1 MTYREARAFIEET
14 GKYGYKLGLAVV
26 TELLNRLGNPQD
38 KLKFIHIA
46 GTNGKGSVLA
56 YVSTILKEAGYG
68 VGRYISPAI
77 LNYRE
82 RIQVNETYITEE
94 AVARLT
100 EQIYQAGQS
109 MLADGLSHPTCF
121 EVETALAFL
130 YFREMKCDI
139 VVLETGM
146 GGATDATNVVQ
157 TTLIS
162 VFTSI
167 SMDHMGFLGNTLG
180 DIAKV
185 KAGIVKPDTV
195 VVSAPQK
202 EEVKK
207 VLRETCMKKRAKYR
221 EVKEQQITEIQYDF
235 EAQSFSYGALK
246 NLHPGISGCCQI
258 ENAALAVEVI
268 QALEALGFPVGE
280 EALRKGLSK
289 TRWVGRLTAVD
300 RRPLFVVDGAHN
312 REAAERL
319 KESLEL
325 YFPQMQKIFIVGVL
339 ADKEYDIMMG
349 LLTPMAERIITVMT
363 PDNPRALPAR
373 ILAEE
378 IQKYN
383 PRVEAAY
390 SLKDAVNRARA
401 YAREEDLIL
410 AFGSLSYL
418 GELIEEVQAGKEH
431 R

>member
-1 MTYREARAFIEET
+1 
-14 GKYGYKLGLAVV
+14 
-26 TELLNRLGNPQD
+26 
-38 KLKFIHIA
+38 
-46 GTNGKGSVLA
+46 
-56 YVSTILKEAGYG
+56 
-68 VGRYISPAI
+68 
-77 LNYRE
+77 
-82 RIQVNETYITEE
+82 
-94 AVARLT
+94 
-100 EQIYQAGQS
+100 
-109 MLADGLSHPTCF
+109 
-121 EVETALAFL
+121 
-130 YFREMKCDI
+130 
-139 VVLETGM
+139 
-146 GGATDATNVVQ
+146 
-157 TTLIS
+157 
-162 VFTSI
+162 
-167 SMDHMGFLGNTLG
+167 
-180 DIAKV
+180 
-185 KAGIVKPDTV
+185 
-195 VVSAPQK
+195 
-202 EEVKK
+202 
-207 VLRETCMKKRAKYR
+207 
-221 EVKEQQITEIQYDF
+221 
-235 EAQSFSYGALK
+235 
-246 NLHPGISGCCQI
+246 
-258 ENAALAVEVI
+258 
-268 QALEALGFPVGE
+268 
-280 EALRKGLSK
+280 
-289 TRWVGRLTAVD
+289 
-300 RRPLFVVDGAHN
+300 VVDGAHN